1 MRLIDLPRTGSFRV
15 ALLFL
20 ALFGT
25 ASAVLFGFLFLQTHQ
40 FIIANVDG
48 WLAREAPESFHSSL
62 PDIER
67 QFEARSATNRSS
79 EHAFS
84 LYGTE
89 GRLLAGDPLQ
99 MPVPIAVFDRPFDF
113 KVRTNDNHKR
123 YRGMAHQL
131 PGGEIVLIAQ
141 DMHEARE
148 FDESF
153 IGTVVWG
160 GVLTAALGLLGATL
174 VGAGTVRRLDGVAM
188 AIQRIVSGDLS
199 RRLPSNGTS
208 GDFDRL
214 AHVVNGMLDDIER
227 LMHDVKGVADGIAH
241 DLRTPL
247 TRILAGLERAQR
259 RAVSPSDYATAI
271 EGAIFEVRGVL
282 KTFSALLRI
291 AELEDG
297 ARRAGFS
304 DVDLRQVANDV
315 AEFYEPVA
323 EEKEIEL
330 RLACSGAGPY
340 TLNGDASLLFDAI
353 ANLVDNAIKFT
364 PAGGSVTVEVA
375 RAGDSIG
382 VGVKDTG
389 CGIAAP
395 EREAVLRRFY
405 RSEQSRHEP
414 GTGLGLTLVSAV
426 ARLHDLTL
434 TIDDASPGCSVTLRQ
449 AQFCIDLNVRFWGSG
464 FKGKELT

>member
-20 ALFGT
+20 ALFGA
-25 ASAVLFGFLFLQTHQ
+25 ASAVLFGFLFLQTHR
-40 FIIANVDG
+40 FIIANVDA
-48 WLAREAPESFHSSL
+48 WLDREAPETFGSPL
-62 PDIER
+62 ADIESR
-67 QFEARSATNRSS
+67 FAAHAASNRGS
-79 EHAFS
+79 EHVFA
-84 LYGTE
+84 LYGAE
-89 GRLLAGDPLQ
+89 GRLLTGDPLP
-99 MPVPIAVFDRPFDF
+99 MPAPIAVFDRPFDF

-123 YRGMAHQL
+123 YRGVAHKL
-131 PGGEIVLIAQ
+131 AGGETVLIAQ

-148 FDESF
+148 FDEAF

-160 GVLTAALGLLGATL
+160 GVLTAGLGLLGATL
-174 VGAGTVRRLDGVAM
+174 VGAGTVRRLDGVAL

-199 RRLPSNGTS
+199 RRLPSHGTS

-259 RAVSPSDYATAI
+259 RASSPAEYAAAI
-271 EGAIFEVRGVL
+271 DDAIFEIRGVL

-304 DVDLRQVANDV
+304 NVDLRQVANDV

-323 EEKEIEL
+323 EEKEVEL
-330 RLACSGAGPY
+330 HLACCGAGPY

-364 PAGGSVTVEVA
+364 PPHGSVTVEVA
-375 RAGDSIG
+375 RASELDQRGRQGHWVWNSRAG
-382 VGVKDTG
+382 ARGG
-389 CGIAAP
+389 AAS
-395 EREAVLRRFY
+395 VLSRGAKQTRARDRSWPRPGFRR
-405 RSEQSRHEP
+405 RQ
-414 GTGLGLTLVSAV
+414 V
-426 ARLHDLTL
+426 A
-434 TIDDASPGCSVTLRQ
+434 
-449 AQFCIDLNVRFWGSG
+449 
-464 FKGKELT
+464 